1 MLNQKTNQFKYKQIN
16 NAIVKGFFN
25 IYQAV
30 NGKIY
35 IMMGNSYTPLTLEQV
50 QDLNIDIYS
59 LENFDIELFKK
70 VYYKEIEL

>member
-1 MLNQKTNQFKYKQIN
+1 
-16 NAIVKGFFN
+16 
-25 IYQAV
+25 
-30 NGKIY
+30 
-35 IMMGNSYTPLTLEQV
+35 V